1 MSEKFA
7 LANPLCQLLGK
18 DRNDFSRADLLKV
31 VRTKEV
37 ERFTFRYTGG
47 DGRLKELRLPFS
59 DTAQADRI
67 LAAGERVDGS
77 SLFKGFVDAG
87 ESDLYV
93 VPVYR
98 SAFINPFDPTSLDF
112 ICRFLDREGR
122 RAPFTPDNILALAH
136 ERFRQRTGYEL
147 WALAEPE
154 FYLISPNQGEHYI
167 PSRQAGYH
175 AAAPYFKSNEVVN
188 EMLRH
193 LSRITGAIKYAHSEV
208 GFIESMVSDET
219 QLNGRRAEQHEI
231 EFHSHPIEEMGDFMS
246 IAQWIIRKIAYRN
259 GIIATFAPKIEEG
272 IAGNGYHIHLELI
285 RKGQN
290 FMATGEGRLSED
302 ALKMIGGLIT
312 YASTISAFGNT
323 VATSYRRLVPN
334 QEAPTRICWSDSNR
348 SVLIRVPL
356 GWSGGANLAR
366 FINPRETED
375 YQDQRGR
382 QTVEIRSPDGSA
394 SGHLLLAALVT
405 AAEYGLTQ
413 PRMIQLAEQTR
424 VEGNIFRDQNTL
436 SRLQS
441 LPASCV
447 HAARLLR
454 EQHSLYDEYGV
465 FPPHV
470 IDHIRHLLEMED
482 DEYLGVKLEAMS
494 DEERLVYTRGLMHRD
509 IHRH

>member
-1 MSEKFA
+1 MTETFA
-7 LANPLCQLLGK
+7 LANPLCELLNK
-18 DRNDFSRADLLKV
+18 DRNDFTRADLLQV
-31 VRTKEV
+31 VRTKGI

-59 DTAQADRI
+59 NTEQADRI

-87 ESDLYV
+87 ASDLYV

-136 ERFRQRTGYEL
+136 ERFRKRTGCEL
-147 WALAEPE
+147 WALGEPE
-154 FYLISPNQGEHYI
+154 FYLIAPNQGEHYI
-167 PSRQAGYH
+167 PPRQAGYH

-208 GFIESMVSDET
+208 GFIESMASEEP
-219 QLNGRRAEQHEI
+219 QLHGRRAEQHEI

-246 IAQWIIRKIAYRN
+246 IAQWIIRKIAYLN

-272 IAGNGYHIHLELI
+272 IAGNGYHIHLELMKDG
-285 RKGQN
+285 RN
-290 FMATGEGRLSED
+290 LMTGADGRLSEET
-302 ALKMIGGLIT
+302 LKIVGGLTT
-312 YASTISAFGNT
+312 YAPTISAFGNT

-356 GWSGGANLAR
+356 GWSAGADLAR
-366 FINPRETED
+366 IVNPRETTDYED
-375 YQDQRGR
+375 ARGR

-394 SGHLLLAALVT
+394 HGHLLLAGLVT

-413 PRMIQLAEQTR
+413 PGMVELADRTR
-424 VEGNIFRDQNTL
+424 VEGNIFKDPDLLR
-436 SRLQS
+436 RLEA
-441 LPASCV
+441 LPSSCV
-447 HAARLLR
+447 HAARRLR
-454 EQHSLYDEYGV
+454 EHRALYDEYGV
-465 FPPHV
+465 FPPHA
-470 IDHIRHLLEMED
+470 IDHVCHLLEIED
-482 DEYLGVKLEAMS
+482 DEYLGSKLEAMS
-494 DEERLVYTRGLMHRD
+494 DEERLAYTRNLMHRD

>member
-1 MSEKFA
+1 MTETFA

-18 DRNDFSRADLLKV
+18 DRGDFTRADLLKV
-31 VRTKEV
+31 VRTKGI

-59 DTAQADRI
+59 NTEQADRI

-98 SAFINPFDPTSLDF
+98 SAFVNPFDPTSLDF
-112 ICRFLDREGR
+112 ICRFLDRDGQ

-136 ERFRQRTGYEL
+136 ERFRQRTGFEL

-154 FYLISPNQGEHYI
+154 FYLISKNQGEHYI
-167 PSRQAGYH
+167 PPRQAGYH

-208 GFIESMVSDET
+208 GFIDSMASDEP
-219 QLNGRRAEQHEI
+219 QLQGRRAEQHEI

-246 IAQWIIRKIAYRN
+246 IAQWIIRKIAYLN

-285 RKGQN
+285 KDGRN
-290 FMATGEGRLSED
+290 VMTGPDGRLSDE
-302 ALKMIGGLIT
+302 ALKLVGGLTT
-312 YASTISAFGNT
+312 YAPTISAFGNT

-356 GWSGGANLAR
+356 GWSGGADLAR
-366 FINPRETED
+366 FINPGKPNPIGISGG
-375 YQDQRGR
+375 GR
-382 QTVEIRSPDGSA
+382 PSKSA
-394 SGHLLLAALVT
+394 RPTARHSATLLLAGLVT

-413 PRMIQLAEQTR
+413 PGMIQVAERTR
-424 VEGNIFRDQNTL
+424 VEGNIFKDPAVL
-436 SRLQS
+436 SRLNS

-454 EQHSLYDEYGV
+454 EHRTLYDQFGV
-465 FPPHV
+465 FPAHA
-470 IDHIRHLLEMED
+470 IDHVCHLLEMED
-482 DEYLGVKLEAMS
+482 DEYLSTKLDAMS
-494 DEERLVYTRGLMHRD
+494 DDERLAYTRRLMHRD

>member
-1 MSEKFA
+1 MSDTFA

-18 DRNDFSRADLLKV
+18 DRNDFTRADLLKV
-31 VRTKEV
+31 VRTKEI

-59 DTAQADRI
+59 NTEQADRI

-98 SAFINPFDPTSLDF
+98 SAFVNPFDPTSLDF

-136 ERFRQRTGYEL
+136 ERFRQRTGCEL

-154 FYLISPNQGEHYI
+154 FYLIAPNQGEHYI
-167 PSRQAGYH
+167 PPRQAGYH

-208 GFIESMVSDET
+208 GFIESMASDEA

-285 RKGQN
+285 QEDRN
-290 FMATGEGRLSED
+290 VMTTSEGRLSED
-302 ALKMIGGLIT
+302 ALKMIGGLTT
-312 YASTISAFGNT
+312 YAPTISAFGNT

-356 GWSGGANLAR
+356 GWSGGADLAR
-366 FINPRETED
+366 FINPNETED
-375 YQDQRGR
+375 YHDQRGR

-424 VEGNIFRDQNTL
+424 VEGNIFRDADVL
-436 SRLQS
+436 SRLDS

-454 EQHSLYDEYGV
+454 QQHALYDEYGV

-470 IDHIRHLLEMED
+470 IDHVCHLLEMED
-482 DEYLGVKLEAMS
+482 DEYLGVKLDAMS
-494 DEERLVYTRGLMHRD
+494 DEERLAYTRGLMHRD

>member
-1 MSEKFA
+1 MSETFA
-7 LANPLCQLLGK
+7 LANPLCQMLGK
-18 DRNDFSRADLLKV
+18 DRNDFTRADLLKV
-31 VRTKEV
+31 VRTKGI

-59 DTAQADRI
+59 NTEQADRI

-98 SAFINPFDPTSLDF
+98 SAFVNPFDATSLDF

-154 FYLISPNQGEHYI
+154 FYLIAPNQGEHYI
-167 PSRQAGYH
+167 PPRQAGYH

-208 GFIESMVSDET
+208 GFIESMVSDEA
-219 QLNGRRAEQHEI
+219 QLKGRRAEQHEI

-246 IAQWIIRKIAYRN
+246 IAQWIIRKIAYRH

-272 IAGNGYHIHLELI
+272 IAGNGYHVHLELI
-285 RKGQN
+285 QGDRN
-290 FMATGEGRLSED
+290 VMTTSEGRLSEE
-302 ALKMIGGLIT
+302 ALKMIGGLTT
-312 YASTISAFGNT
+312 YAPTVSAFGNT

-356 GWSGGANLAR
+356 GWSGGADLAR
-366 FINPRETED
+366 FINPNETED

-413 PRMIQLAEQTR
+413 PRMVQLAEQTR
-424 VEGNIFRDQNTL
+424 VEGNIFRDPAVL
-436 SRLQS
+436 SRLDS

-454 EQHSLYDEYGV
+454 QQHSLYDEYGV

-470 IDHIRHLLEMED
+470 IDHVCHLLEMED

-494 DEERLVYTRGLMHRD
+494 DEERLAYTRGLMHRD

>member
-1 MSEKFA
+1 MTETFA
-7 LANPLCQLLGK
+7 LANPLCELLGK
-18 DRNDFSRADLLKV
+18 NRSDFTRADLLNV
-31 VRTKEV
+31 VRTKGI

-59 DTAQADRI
+59 NTEQADRI

-87 ESDLYV
+87 ASDLYV

-98 SAFINPFDPTSLDF
+98 SAFVNPFDPTSLDF
-112 ICRFLDREGR
+112 ICRFLDRNGQ

-136 ERFRQRTGYEL
+136 ERFRQRTGLEL

-154 FYLISPNQGEHYI
+154 FYLIAQNQGEHYV
-167 PSRQAGYH
+167 PPRQAGYH

-208 GFIESMVSDET
+208 GFIEAMTSDEP
-219 QLNGRRAEQHEI
+219 QLQGRRAEQHEI

-246 IAQWIIRKIAYRN
+246 IAQWIIRKIAYKH

-272 IAGNGYHIHLELI
+272 IAGNGYHIHLELLKDGRNI
-285 RKGQN
+285 MTRPS
-290 FMATGEGRLSED
+290 GELSDE
-302 ALKMIGGLIT
+302 ALKVVGGLT
-312 YASTISAFGNT
+312 TFAPTLSAFGNT

-334 QEAPTRICWSDSNR
+334 QEAPTRICWSNSNR

-356 GWSGGANLAR
+356 GWSVGADLAR
-366 FINPRETED
+366 IVNPSETED
-375 YQDQRGR
+375 YRDERGR

-394 SGHLLLAALVT
+394 HGHLLLAGLVT

-413 PRMIQLAEQTR
+413 PDMIEVARRAR
-424 VEGNIFRDQNTL
+424 VEGNIFKDAALLNGL
-436 SRLQS
+436 ES
-441 LPASCV
+441 LPSSCV
-447 HAARLLR
+447 HVARLLR
-454 EQHSLYDEYGV
+454 QRRALYDEYGV

-470 IDHIRHLLEMED
+470 IDHVCHLLEIED
-482 DEYLGVKLEAMS
+482 DEHLGARLDAMS
-494 DEERLVYTRGLMHRD
+494 DEERLALTRSMMHRD
-509 IHRH
+509 INRH

>member
-1 MSEKFA
+1 MSDTFA

-18 DRNDFSRADLLKV
+18 DRNDFTRADLLKV
-31 VRTKEV
+31 VRTKEI

-59 DTAQADRI
+59 NTEQADRI

-98 SAFINPFDPTSLDF
+98 SAFVNPFDPTSLDF

-136 ERFRQRTGYEL
+136 ERFRQRTGCEL

-154 FYLISPNQGEHYI
+154 FYLIAPNQGEHYI
-167 PSRQAGYH
+167 PPRQAGYH

-208 GFIESMVSDET
+208 GFIESMASDEA

-285 RKGQN
+285 QEDRN
-290 FMATGEGRLSED
+290 VMTTSEGRLSED
-302 ALKMIGGLIT
+302 ALKMVGGLTT
-312 YASTISAFGNT
+312 YAPTISAFGNT

-356 GWSGGANLAR
+356 GWSGGADLAR
-366 FINPRETED
+366 FINPNETED
-375 YQDQRGR
+375 YHDQRGR

-424 VEGNIFRDQNTL
+424 VEGNIFRDADTL
-436 SRLQS
+436 SRLDS

-454 EQHSLYDEYGV
+454 QQHALYDEYGV

-470 IDHIRHLLEMED
+470 IDHVCHLLEMED
-482 DEYLGVKLEAMS
+482 DEYLGVKLDAMS
-494 DEERLVYTRGLMHRD
+494 DEERLAYTRRLMHRD

>member
-1 MSEKFA
+1 MSETFA

-18 DRNDFSRADLLKV
+18 DRNDFTRADLLKV
-31 VRTKEV
+31 VRTKGI

-59 DTAQADRI
+59 NTEQADRI

-136 ERFRQRTGYEL
+136 ERFRQRTGCEL

-154 FYLISPNQGEHYI
+154 FYLIAPNQGEHYI
-167 PSRQAGYH
+167 PPRQAGYH
-175 AAAPYFKSNEVVN
+175 AASPYFKSNEVVN

-208 GFIESMVSDET
+208 GFIESMASDEA

-285 RKGQN
+285 QEDRN
-290 FMATGEGRLSED
+290 VMTTSEGRLSED
-302 ALKMIGGLIT
+302 ALKMIGGLTT
-312 YASTISAFGNT
+312 YAPTISAFGNT

-356 GWSGGANLAR
+356 GWSGGADLAR
-366 FINPRETED
+366 FINPNETED
-375 YQDQRGR
+375 YHDQRGR

-424 VEGNIFRDQNTL
+424 VKGNIFRDTDVL
-436 SRLQS
+436 SRLDS

-454 EQHSLYDEYGV
+454 QQHSLYDEYGV
-465 FPPHV
+465 
-470 IDHIRHLLEMED
+470 
-482 DEYLGVKLEAMS
+482 
-494 DEERLVYTRGLMHRD
+494 
-509 IHRH
+509 

>member
-1 MSEKFA
+1 MSETFA

-18 DRNDFSRADLLKV
+18 DRTDFTRADLLKV
-31 VRTKEV
+31 VRTKGI

-59 DTAQADRI
+59 NTEQADRI

-98 SAFINPFDPTSLDF
+98 SAFVNPFDATSLDF

-136 ERFRQRTGYEL
+136 ERFRQRTGCEL

-154 FYLISPNQGEHYI
+154 FYLIAPNQGEHYI
-167 PSRQAGYH
+167 PPRQAGYH

-208 GFIESMVSDET
+208 GFIESMASDEA

-285 RKGQN
+285 QEDRN
-290 FMATGEGRLSED
+290 VMTTSEGRLSED
-302 ALKMIGGLIT
+302 ALKMIGGLTT
-312 YASTISAFGNT
+312 YAPTISAFGNT

-356 GWSGGANLAR
+356 GWSGGADLAR
-366 FINPRETED
+366 FINPNETED
-375 YQDQRGR
+375 YHDQRGR

-424 VEGNIFRDQNTL
+424 VEGNIFRDADVL
-436 SRLQS
+436 SRLDS

-454 EQHSLYDEYGV
+454 QQHALYDEYGV

-470 IDHIRHLLEMED
+470 IDHVCHLLEMED
-482 DEYLGVKLEAMS
+482 DEYLGVKLDAMS
-494 DEERLVYTRGLMHRD
+494 DEERLAYTRGLMHRD